1 MKLKDYRETPDEGLF
16 EKIERR
22 LAVRRAA
29 RIGGTVLAGVAVA
42 AVVFAV
48 VSVLAL
54 QDKREGDRQQLAAVE
69 TQETVVVAENN
80 VVTATEV
87 VAENAQER
95 PVRTT
100 VVMPID
106 TTPEVAEATMPE
118 ERSADS
124 WLSTGELEE
133 MIRQIESTLPKE
145 KPVTQ
150 TEVAASPV
158 DRQAKTTE
166 PTPEVQPAK
175 TAKSGQPVP
184 HYDNIIWAPNIIVP
198 GGDVEENRTFSI
210 KATSELTNFNLQ
222 IFNRGG
228 HRIYNT
234 TDPAFRWN
242 ATYNG
247 SPVPQGAYVWVAT
260 FRDTEGNPRVEKGSV
275 VVVR

>member
-1 MKLKDYRETPDEGLF
+1 MNLKDYRETPDEGLF

-42 AVVFAV
+42 VVAFAV

-54 QDKREGDRQQLAAVE
+54 QDKREGDQQQLAAVVS
-69 TQETVVVAENN
+69 QEPVVVAENN
-80 VVTATEV
+80 VAPATEV
-87 VAENAQER
+87 VADNAQEQ
-95 PVRTT
+95 PVRTIEL
-100 VVMPID
+100 MPID
-106 TTPEVAEATMPE
+106 TTSDVAEATMQE
-118 ERSADS
+118 ERTPDC
-124 WLSTGELEE
+124 WLSTVELEE
-133 MIRQIESTLPKE
+133 MIRQVENTLPKE
-145 KPVTQ
+145 KPQ
-150 TEVAASPV
+150 PAVAAAPE
-158 DRQAKTTE
+158 AKPAEVVE
-166 PTPEVQPAK
+166 PTPEVQP
-175 TAKSGQPVP
+175 TENIKSGQPTP

-210 KATSELTNFNLQ
+210 KATSELKNFNLQ

-234 TDPAFRWN
+234 ADPAFRWN
-242 ATYNG
+242 GTYNG

-260 FRDTEGNPRVEKGSV
+260 FRDTDGNPRVEKGSV